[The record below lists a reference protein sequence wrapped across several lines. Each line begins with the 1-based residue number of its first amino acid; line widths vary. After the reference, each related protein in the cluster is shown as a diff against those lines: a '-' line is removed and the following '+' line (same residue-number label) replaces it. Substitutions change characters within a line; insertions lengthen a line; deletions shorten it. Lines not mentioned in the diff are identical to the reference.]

1 MWPYPGSSEI
11 ASLAGME
18 PSISVC
24 DIDELRAACA
34 MGRRFEFLF
43 FPDSGTVRDPPT
55 ESCLSQWGIAP
66 FESGGHR
73 FVSSEQAMMHGK
85 AMLFGDREI
94 ADRILVA
101 KTSFQAKE
109 LGAMV
114 RGFDE
119 VVWARER
126 FGIVVDANL
135 GKFALNPALRR
146 FLLSTGDTV
155 LAEASPADRIWGI
168 GLDEFDRNAK
178 SPDRWP
184 GLNLLGFALMEVR
197 RRLA

>member
-1 MWPYPGSSEI
+1 M
-11 ASLAGME
+11 
-18 PSISVC
+18 
-24 DIDELRAACA
+24 
-34 MGRRFEFLF
+34 
-43 FPDSGTVRDPPT
+43 
-55 ESCLSQWGIAP
+55 
-66 FESGGHR
+66 
-73 FVSSEQAMMHGK
+73 SSEQAMMYGK

-101 KTSFQAKE
+101 KTSFQAKA

-119 VVWARER
+119 AVWARER

-135 GKFALNPALRR
+135 GKFAMVPALRR
-146 FLLSTGDTV
+146 FLLSTGDAV
-155 LAEASPADRIWGI
+155 LAEASPTDRIWGI
-168 GLDEFDRNAK
+168 GLDEFDRHAK

-197 RRLA
+197 SRLGA